1 MATDVKQTDS
11 MSASDT
17 KQRPASGSGVKAVAA
32 RSCPEYGSKTVTI
45 KFKAD
50 GLSEGEF
57 IGYAS
62 VFGNKDSYGDV
73 VLKGA
78 FDTSLQEWERSGLS
92 IPVLWG
98 HNMSDPDYNLGEC
111 LTAVEDD
118 HGLKVHVKLD
128 LECPKAASTYRLL
141 KGGRVNQ
148 MSFSYKVIDGAY
160 IMPEGDEYTYR
171 DAYYELRELQL
182 FEVSVVPIGANQ
194 ETEILAVKSLV
205 SALAAK
211 AGRSLSSKNED
222 AIRTAVTQ
230 LEEATVSLKSV
241 LPDEVSADDEDE
253 KQDQD
258 TTTGTESPPEA
269 EKLSDPATLSPS
281 VAQAE
286 IEMQLLEMELI

>member
-11 MSASDT
+11 MSGSDVLR
-17 KQRPASGSGVKAVAA
+17 K
-32 RSCPEYGSKTVTI
+32 CPEYGAKTVTI

-57 IGYAS
+57 YGYAS
-62 VFGNKDSYGDV
+62 VFNNKDSYGDV
-73 VLKGA
+73 VLQGA
-78 FDTSLQEWERSGLS
+78 FTNTLAEWERSGLS

-98 HNMSDPDYNLGEC
+98 HNMSDPDFNLGEC
-111 LTAVEDD
+111 LTAKEDD

-141 KGGRVNQ
+141 KAGRVNQ

-160 IMPEGDEYTYR
+160 IMPEGDEYSYR
-171 DAYYELRELQL
+171 DAYYELRELEL
-182 FEVSVVPIGANQ
+182 YEVSVVPIGANQ

-222 AIRTAVTQ
+222 AIRTAVAQ

-241 LPDEVSADDEDE
+241 LPEEVPADEV
-253 KQDQD
+253 KQDPD
-258 TTTGTESPPEA
+258 KTSGTESPPEA
-269 EKLSDPATLSPS
+269 EKSSGPATLSPS
-281 VAQAE
+281 VSQAE
-286 IEMQLLEMELI
+286 IDIQLIEMELI

>member
-1 MATDVKQTDS
+1 MGTDTKQTDS
-11 MSASDT
+11 MSGS
-17 KQRPASGSGVKAVAA
+17 KQRGGGSGVKAAMA
-32 RSCPEYGSKTVTI
+32 RSCPEFGMKTVNI

-50 GLSEGEF
+50 GLEEGEF

-73 VLKGA
+73 VIQGA
-78 FDTSLQEWERSGLS
+78 FDISLQEWERSGLK

-98 HNMSDPDYNLGEC
+98 HNMSDPDFNLGEC
-111 LTAVEDD
+111 LTATEDD

-141 KGGRVNQ
+141 KAGRVNQ

-160 IMPEGDEYTYR
+160 IQPEGEDKTWR
-171 DAYYELRELQL
+171 DAYYELRELEL

-222 AIRTAVTQ
+222 AIRTAVSQ

-241 LPDEVSADDEDE
+241 LPDEDPADDEDE
-253 KQDQD
+253 KQDPD

-269 EKLSDPATLSPS
+269 DKLSDPATLSPS

-286 IEMQLLEMELI
+286 IELQLLEMELI